1 MGILIGFFVGLLCG
15 ILPLVFGVVL
25 KNMLMGTIGIVSSAL
40 SGMVF
45 ALLGKSPFTAIGIA
59 LVFIIAIFAN
69 HKRKNMRENGSDNN
83 EFSDDE

>member
-25 KNMLMGTIGIVSSAL
+25 KNMLMGAIGIVSSAL

-45 ALLGKSPFTAIGIA
+45 AFLGKSPFTAIGIA

-69 HKRKNMRENGSDNN
+69 HKRKNMRENDSDNN
-83 EFSDDE
+83 EFSDEE